1 VRTDLVD
8 IALALIVLFA
18 FLLVWRK
25 EGDDPVWQERWR
37 ALSPADRTRIAR
49 AARSGALLSS
59 QEEIELAAGYARRD
73 QRRRL
78 PYTLMTGI
86 RLPLGIAL
94 LAGGLLAGAL
104 DITYACLFWAIKA
117 DMPPTRIFQS
127 VAAGLLGKASFEG
140 GAATAALGLSLHFFI
155 ACTMALTYYFVSR
168 RWTVLVRRP
177 VPLGIAY
184 GLESMRS
191 PAGLSI
197 VPTPGWGFRLLTMVT
212 LTAGTALIMWMGELI
227 SQRGIGNG
235 MSMIIFASVVSSLPL
250 NFLRIWEEESK
261 ILFVLLLALVAGI
274 VFAVVRIELGT

>member
-94 LAGGLLAGAL
+94 LAGGLLADSGVFIAFGV
-104 DITYACLFWAIKA
+104 LF
-117 DMPPTRIFQS
+117 TLG
-127 VAAGLLGKASFEG
+127 GLW
-140 GAATAALGLSLHFFI
+140 GLSSGLRLRRGLRETI
-155 ACTMALTYYFVSR
+155 SR
-168 RWTVLVRRP
+168 GR
-177 VPLGIAY
+177 
-184 GLESMRS
+184 M
-191 PAGLSI
+191 
-197 VPTPGWGFRLLTMVT
+197 
-212 LTAGTALIMWMGELI
+212 
-227 SQRGIGNG
+227 N
-235 MSMIIFASVVSSLPL
+235 
-250 NFLRIWEEESK
+250 
-261 ILFVLLLALVAGI
+261 
-274 VFAVVRIELGT
+274 RIE